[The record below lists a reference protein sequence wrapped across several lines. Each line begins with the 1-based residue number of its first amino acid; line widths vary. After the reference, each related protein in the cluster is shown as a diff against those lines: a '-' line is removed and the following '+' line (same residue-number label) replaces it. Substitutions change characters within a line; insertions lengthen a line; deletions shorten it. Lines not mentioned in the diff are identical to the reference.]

1 MCNAR
6 RPDVQVPLTRTSRYA
21 ARWRLRDRAIGG
33 RVRLA
38 LLVAIPALS
47 LTSWA
52 PVPQAFASGSSSPI
66 LSGYG
71 SPGAN
76 MQAIL
81 GAAEARRQELPATGH
96 AAGGSTGTS
105 GTPAT
110 STPATSTAPVKSG
123 SGSQPGTTSNPAKA
137 RAGSGA
143 VTPSEASD
151 AGTPTTANGGAGI
164 EPTHPV
170 QGVQSAV
177 VAAQPLGLSGGDLAA
192 VLAVALALVPVGL
205 LTRFVARN
213 RG

>member
-1 MCNAR
+1 MLYSKRRYGRCEMDDLAQGRDQMCNAR

-81 GAAEARRQELPATGH
+81 GDAEARR
-96 AAGGSTGTS
+96 
-105 GTPAT
+105 
-110 STPATSTAPVKSG
+110 
-123 SGSQPGTTSNPAKA
+123 
-137 RAGSGA
+137 
-143 VTPSEASD
+143 
-151 AGTPTTANGGAGI
+151 
-164 EPTHPV
+164 
-170 QGVQSAV
+170 
-177 VAAQPLGLSGGDLAA
+177 
-192 VLAVALALVPVGL
+192 
-205 LTRFVARN
+205 
-213 RG
+213 